1 MSTTITTT
9 QSVKPV
15 PSNGLTLAIGSLST
29 AEDGKYQSL
38 IARLEE
44 NGPVER
50 QMSDRLLDGATILAP
65 SAYASVHVALSTAD
79 YSKLSQDVSGL
90 LTHAYKGLTPLGT
103 LHLLNLSPNGF
114 AKLPSELTLVGFN
127 ILSTLSEDTT
137 IIAQKPAQTNGTAA
151 APAAI
156 ALPRRRLDPARASSK
171 KALWTLNSPS
181 TPSID
186 AESLLT
192 PADRERP
199 VPTCEPVNANGPRRK
214 KACKNCS
221 CGLAELEAEEA
232 KQSKVVVLDGT
243 IDGSAVE
250 LTQAERLANAAKI
263 APKATSSCG
272 SCFLGDAFRC
282 ASCPY
287 LGLPAFK
294 PGEKVEINFGMDDI

>member
-1 MSTTITTT
+1 
-9 QSVKPV
+9 
-15 PSNGLTLAIGSLST
+15 LAIGSLTT
-29 AEDGKYQSL
+29 AEDGRYQSL
-38 IARLEE
+38 IAGLEKD
-44 NGPVER
+44 GPVER
-50 QMSDRLLDGATILAP
+50 QMSDRLLDGATTLVP
-65 SAYASVHVALSTAD
+65 STYVSVHVALSTTD
-79 YSKLSQDVSGL
+79 YSKLSGDVSSL
-90 LTHAYKGLTPLGT
+90 LTLAYKGLTPLGT
-103 LHLLNLSPNGF
+103 LHLLNLSHNGF
-114 AKLPSELTLVGFN
+114 TKLPSELTLVGFD
-127 ILSTLSEDTT
+127 ILSTLPEQTT
-137 IIAQKPAQTNGTAA
+137 IIAQKPAQSNGTSA

-156 ALPRRRLDPARASSK
+156 ALPRRRPDPARASSK

-199 VPTCEPVNANGPRRK
+199 VPTCEPVNPNGPRRK

-232 KQSKVVVLDGT
+232 KQSKVVVLNGS

-250 LTQAERLANAAKI
+250 MTQAERLANAAKA

-294 PGEKVEINFGMDDI
+294 PGEKVEINLGMDDI